1 MDGDL
6 VILRMLAVYEP
17 QHERDLLRQAAASAT
32 FPIELVEANDAAA
45 ACAALSNGVIDIA
58 LLDCAIAPGAR
69 AAVVS
74 AARKTPRPPFMVLTA
89 TPGTAAARLSAA
101 EAAVDGVVS
110 KPGGLAEARDLVE
123 RCIRARRVSR
133 VLLVDDSSTM
143 RSIVR
148 KILASSRFPL
158 EISEAEEGVEAL
170 RQIATGRF
178 DIVFLDY
185 NMPGLNGIETLAE
198 IKRQYPRLEVVMI
211 TSTAEDAVAER
222 ARGAGAAA
230 FIKKPFYPADIDAV
244 LHGIFGLRPA
254 KEN

>member
-1 MDGDL
+1 
-6 VILRMLAVYEP
+6 
-17 QHERDLLRQAAASAT
+17 
-32 FPIELVEANDAAA
+32 
-45 ACAALSNGVIDIA
+45 
-58 LLDCAIAPGAR
+58 
-69 AAVVS
+69 
-74 AARKTPRPPFMVLTA
+74 MVLTA

-185 NMPGLNGIETLAE
+185 NMPQSDGRATLAE

-254 KEN
+254 KEVRDHSSEAAKLKLSPRPQRNARRRPARCRRGRRHKRRTPPYPCNRCR